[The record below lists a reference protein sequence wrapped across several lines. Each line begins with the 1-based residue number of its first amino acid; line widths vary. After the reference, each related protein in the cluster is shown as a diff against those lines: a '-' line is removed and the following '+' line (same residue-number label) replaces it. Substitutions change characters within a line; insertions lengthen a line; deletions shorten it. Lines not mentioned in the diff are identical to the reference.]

1 MHWCD
6 TDLREIAMENQALS
20 QDNIVRVQRCVSNL
34 LQIYSWTP
42 IGETHII
49 FWSPSSYNEDYHD

>member
-1 MHWCD
+1 MYWCD

-34 LQIYSWTP
+34 VQIYSWTP